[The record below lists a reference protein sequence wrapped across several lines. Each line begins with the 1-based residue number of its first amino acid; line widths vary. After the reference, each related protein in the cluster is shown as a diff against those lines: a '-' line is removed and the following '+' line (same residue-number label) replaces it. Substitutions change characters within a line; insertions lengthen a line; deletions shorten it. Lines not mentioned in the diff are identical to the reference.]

1 MRLGTADAPQPAG
14 ATEAATAQHDAV
26 ASDIPNET
34 PAAEHF
40 TVSRRRG
47 AEPSPVQLVQD
58 HASLLRDAYEFF
70 SQRSEDEPLLSPA
83 AEWLLDNFYM
93 VQEALRQVRE
103 DLPDQYYSE
112 LPKLDE
118 GPLKDYP
125 RVYALMREAVK
136 DGDALVDMAQVVSF
150 VQRYQETTEALRRR
164 PNPT

>member
-1 MRLGTADAPQPAG
+1 MSRGGTEACRLAPLILSRRMRLGRRMRLDADAPQTAG
-14 ATEAATAQHDAV
+14 APEAATAQHAAA
-26 ASDIPNET
+26 ASDTSNDT

-47 AEPSPVQLVQD
+47 AEPSPVQVAQD

-93 VQEALRQVRE
+93 VQEALRQIRE

-118 GPLKDYP
+118 GRSKTIL
-125 RVYALMREAVK
+125 VSMRLCGRLSRTGRA
-136 DGDALVDMAQVVSF
+136 S
-150 VQRYQETTEALRRR
+150 
-164 PNPT
+164 